1 MNLRLSSLY
10 VTMLKRESRSKGQKK
25 GNVIEWEKSD
35 AYREVSFVEINFHVV
50 VLATLYTY
58 S

>member
-10 VTMLKRESRSKGQKK
+10 VTVLKRESGSKGQKK

-50 VLATLYTY
+50 VLATLYT
-58 S
+58 